1 MINILFKEKDMKFID
16 YFAIYETYPDSE
28 GKKKY
33 FEYNILEKRLLE
45 IEEFTY
51 YCYKETGSWSNL
63 VTDEKCLRKMI
74 QQMESEIDN
83 RFQIKEIKINA

>member
-1 MINILFKEKDMKFID
+1 MSFAD
-16 YFAIYETYPDSE
+16 YFAIYETYEDTE

-51 YCYKETGSWSNL
+51 HCYREAGVWSNL
-63 VTDEKCLRKMI
+63 VTDETCLRTMI
-74 QQMESEIDN
+74 QQMEAERN
-83 RFQIKEIKINA
+83 NKFQIKEIKINA